1 MPVIDARRMATRS
14 GALVTIGIAGAVV
27 FGGCTTP
34 ISTFVLGKTGQAVV
48 TSTPTM
54 GNSTADPD
62 TPIVIEA
69 ANGTL
74 THVAVRGPKGEVA
87 GTMNESGTTWTSSNR
102 TLVFNAEYS
111 IEASA
116 VDPDGLM
123 TTVANGFKTLQPSN
137 TFQGEV
143 SGISKGA
150 KVGVGMPLRVT
161 FTRPIRDRAKVEQN
175 LKVYASKPLTGA
187 WSWNSDKTE
196 ATFRPEK
203 FWPANTKIGLRGS
216 LYGVEGA
223 KGVYGSKNLS
233 FDFSTGS
240 SLVLTVDASTLQLT
254 VVRDGKKI
262 RTIPVTTGKSGFA
275 TRSGTV
281 AIMGK
286 EGTVRMTDPSL
297 QGTSE
302 AYDLSVDYSM
312 RIRPSGEFIHAAP
325 WSVGSQGYS
334 RVSHGCIGMSTGNAS
349 WLYSMVEVG
358 DPVIVKNTGRPQELG
373 NGITDFS
380 VPWRQWLKNSAT
392 GVQQVGPGGGIAA
405 APVKASRSAG

>member
-1 MPVIDARRMATRS
+1 MITIGVA
-14 GALVTIGIAGAVV
+14 GALI
-27 FGGCTTP
+27 FGGCGTP
-34 ISTFVLGKTGQAVV
+34 LSTLVLGKTGQAVV
-48 TSTPTM
+48 SATPAIGST
-54 GNSTADPD
+54 GADPD
-62 TPIVIEA
+62 TPIVVQA

-74 THVAVRGPKGEVA
+74 THVSVRGPKGEIA
-87 GTMNESGTTWTSSNR
+87 GTMDESGTTWTSSNK
-102 TLVFNAEYS
+102 TLTFDSEYL

-123 TTVANGFKTLQPSN
+123 TTVNNGFRTLKPSN
-137 TFQGEV
+137 TFQAEV
-143 SGISKGA
+143 SGISKGS

-161 FTRPIRDRAKVEQN
+161 FTTPIQDRANVERK
-175 LKVYASKPLTGA
+175 LKVYASKPLAGA
-187 WSWNSDKTE
+187 WSWSEDRTQV
-196 ATFRPEK
+196 TFRPEK
-203 FWPANTKIGLRGS
+203 FWPANTKIALRAP
-216 LYGVEGA
+216 LYGVA
-223 KGVYGSKNLS
+223 SSKKIFGSKNLS

-286 EGTVRMTDPSL
+286 EGTIRMTDPSL
-297 QGTSE
+297 NGTSE
-302 AYDLSVDYSM
+302 AYDLDVSYSM

-358 DPVIVKNTGRPQELG
+358 DPVIVKNTGREQELD

-380 VPWRQWLKNSAT
+380 VPWRKWLKNSAT
-392 GVQQVGPGGGIAA
+392 GVQQVGPGGGIAP
-405 APVKASRSAG
+405 APAKAPAKAKTKGSAG